1 MTRLVRNTLV
11 IMSGTLASRVLGVV
25 RQAVFNNLFTDPLKD
40 AFNVAYR
47 VPNLFREVVAEGA
60 VTNALVPILKS
71 LPPHEARVFAQRFG
85 AALLGVN
92 LLLLGLGW
100 AGAPWIADLL
110 VADTSALDLELV
122 TYLIRLVMPFLT
134 AISMSALFSALLHA
148 DERFFAPSFAPIAFN
163 VGAILLMLA
172 WPGSPLALGLA
183 FTVGGA
189 LQALVQWPYL
199 RGYRPVFRWHPAIA
213 RAARLMGPFVFTTSV
228 RQLLTVVLTVILTG
242 FPQAA
247 VTGFY
252 NAEMVY
258 LMGLGL
264 LAVSPA
270 TALYPRLAA
279 AAARGE
285 AEAFRGLLERGLV
298 RMSVLLGG
306 AAGLL
311 AGLAPW
317 VIQTLYAWTPRF
329 SPENARFSTE
339 ALAALALALVPWGLY
354 TLLVRAHYAREEVVA
369 AVRVSIAV
377 FLLNTLGY
385 ALLAPHGMYTLNL
398 ATTVAGGVGLVWLS
412 GRLARL
418 GVLNARSLGF
428 VLARVGAAAVVAGT
442 LAYRTAQALGPAGS
456 ALESLLPL
464 AGGGAV
470 GLGAYLLL
478 ARLLGLPVSLRR

>member
-1 MTRLVRNTLV
+1 
-11 IMSGTLASRVLGVV
+11 
-25 RQAVFNNLFTDPLKD
+25 
-40 AFNVAYR
+40 
-47 VPNLFREVVAEGA
+47 
-60 VTNALVPILKS
+60 
-71 LPPHEARVFAQRFG
+71 
-85 AALLGVN
+85 
-92 LLLLGLGW
+92 
-100 AGAPWIADLL
+100 
-110 VADTSALDLELV
+110 
-122 TYLIRLVMPFLT
+122 
-134 AISMSALFSALLHA
+134 
-148 DERFFAPSFAPIAFN
+148 
-163 VGAILLMLA
+163 
-172 WPGSPLALGLA
+172 
-183 FTVGGA
+183 
-189 LQALVQWPYL
+189 
-199 RGYRPVFRWHPAIA
+199 
-213 RAARLMGPFVFTTSV
+213 
-228 RQLLTVVLTVILTG
+228 
-242 FPQAA
+242 
-247 VTGFY
+247 
-252 NAEMVY
+252 
-258 LMGLGL
+258 
-264 LAVSPA
+264 
-270 TALYPRLAA
+270 
-279 AAARGE
+279 
-285 AEAFRGLLERGLV
+285 
-298 RMSVLLGG
+298 MSVLLGG